1 MHNVIKKFGAFSLG
15 PMVGAIISF
24 ITVPIITHFITPDE
38 NGRAS
43 MFILAQ
49 STMSTVMYLGMD

>member
-38 NGRAS
+38 NG
-43 MFILAQ
+43 
-49 STMSTVMYLGMD
+49 